1 MRLGEEFGV
10 GDATDREE
18 KALRQLTD
26 RLVGHYG
33 SSHSPELVEE
43 MVGQVRRRFDG
54 HAVRDFVPILVERI
68 VRRELQH
75 TPPQPKADDR
85 SHELDYADAPV
96 VPERVSAPS
105 IEEDATDAAPTEVAP
120 TDTAP
125 APTEVAPAPADDV
138 PAPADATSTPADAA
152 SADDMPAPVDHV
164 PSAVAESATE
174 TVAEDAGASEPVPG
188 AADSPRPG
196 DIAHSSDPA
205 AESRAESWPADAT
218 GSQQPAPGTDRP
230 ASADSGDADADLPDA
245 DVIEGSTGQRDSLP
259 AAAAEAAVASGHSPV
274 EPTEPEIVAATPS
287 ASDAAAEP
295 EPERAAATSPA
306 SSSGARTAGLA
317 TALREPRVLAVAAAV
332 VVVVVVLVVAFGF
345 RGGDSGSPAPAP
357 ALITAHGVV
366 GSEKMGFFT
375 DPRVVDALAHKG
387 IRLEVDPA
395 GSRQIA
401 TSVKLDGDDFAFP
414 SSSLAAERIQRERGI
429 TAKYTPFSSPMVV
442 ASFRPIVD
450 LLARAGIARPGTV
463 PAFDMRRYLD
473 LTQQGTQWDQLEA
486 NTSYPVRKNV
496 LISTTDPRTSN
507 SAAMYLAVA
516 AYVANDDA
524 IVQGPAAENFVLSK
538 VSRLFTKQGYTENS
552 SAGPFGEYLTAGMG
566 PTPMV
571 WGYESQ
577 FVEAAVAGKLPAD
590 AVMLYPSPT
599 VLSRHTLV
607 PLTATGDRVGQL
619 LSTDP
624 ELQRLAAEHGFRTAD
639 PSQFGAVTAEHHI
652 PVAPDVVDVVD
663 TPTYD
668 TLEHLLDGVARSYN

>member
-1 MRLGEEFGV
+1 M

-33 SSHSPELVEE
+33 SSHSPELVQEL
-43 MVGQVRRRFDG
+43 VGQVRRRFDG

-75 TPPQPKADDR
+75 TPPQPKAEDP
-85 SHELDYADAPV
+85 SHELEYAAAPV
-96 VPERVSAPS
+96 VPERVAAPS
-105 IEEDATDAAPTEVAP
+105 IEEDTTDAAPESADHAPGAAAEPATDAVAEPATDAAVTSA
-120 TDTAP
+120 TD
-125 APTEVAPAPADDV
+125 
-138 PAPADATSTPADAA
+138 SAA
-152 SADDMPAPVDHV
+152 EAA
-164 PSAVAESATE
+164 AVAEPA
-174 TVAEDAGASEPVPG
+174 PG
-188 AADSPRPG
+188 EADSPDSVDTTHTG
-196 DIAHSSDPA
+196 DTA
-205 AESRAESWPADAT
+205 AEAGAESSPPADRT
-218 GSQQPAPGTDRP
+218 
-230 ASADSGDADADLPDA
+230 ASADSGDAGAGQSDTGAT
-245 DVIEGSTGQRDSLP
+245 ESTAPQRNSITDT
-259 AAAAEAAVASGHSPV
+259 AAEAPVETTADERKHLESPAVSATSAGAVASRHAPV
-274 EPTEPEIVAATPS
+274 EPTKPETV
-287 ASDAAAEP
+287 AEP
-295 EPERAAATSPA
+295 SPVGDAPPEPDRETTPSPA
-306 SSSGARTAGLA
+306 SATTSTPSLV
-317 TALREPRVLAVAAAV
+317 TALRQPRILAGAAAV
-332 VVVVVVLVVAFGF
+332 VVVVVALVVAFGF
-345 RGGDSGSPAPAP
+345 RGGDSAAPAPAP
-357 ALITAHGVV
+357 ALTVAHGVV

-375 DPRVVDALAHKG
+375 DQRVVDALARKG

-450 LLARAGIARPGTV
+450 LLTRAGIVRQGPV

-473 LTQQGTQWDQLEA
+473 LTQQGTQWDQLEG
-486 NTSYPVRKNV
+486 NTAYPVRKNV

-538 VSRLFTKQGYTENS
+538 VSRLFTRQGYTENS
-552 SAGPFGEYLTAGMG
+552 SAGPFGEYLAAGMG

-619 LSTDP
+619 LSTDH

-639 PSQFGAVTAEHHI
+639 PAQFTAVTAEHHM
-652 PVAPDVVDVVD
+652 PVAPDVVDIVD
-663 TPTYD
+663 PPTYD

>member
-1 MRLGEEFGV
+1 M

-43 MVGQVRRRFDG
+43 MVDQVRRRFDG

-75 TPPQPKADDR
+75 TPPQPKADAP

-105 IEEDATDAAPTEVAP
+105 IEEDTADAAPIDA
-120 TDTAP
+120 A
-125 APTEVAPAPADDV
+125 AGSGAGSSPAD
-138 PAPADATSTPADAA
+138 T
-152 SADDMPAPVDHV
+152 
-164 PSAVAESATE
+164 
-174 TVAEDAGASEPVPG
+174 
-188 AADSPRPG
+188 
-196 DIAHSSDPA
+196 
-205 AESRAESWPADAT
+205 T

-230 ASADSGDADADLPDA
+230 ASADSSDPDRLDA
-245 DVIEGSTGQRDSLP
+245 DVIESGTDQRNSRLAATAVAPIESTAVERKDLASP
-259 AAAAEAAVASGHSPV
+259 AVAATSDVAAAPGHSPV
-274 EPTEPEIVAATPS
+274 EPTKPETVTATPS
-287 ASDAAAEP
+287 ASDIATEP
-295 EPERAAATSPA
+295 ESGPQAAMSPA
-306 SSSGARTAGLA
+306 SAGAGTAGLVA
-317 TALREPRVLAVAAAV
+317 ALRQPRVLAVAAAV
-332 VVVVVVLVVAFGF
+332 VVVVVALVVAFGF

-375 DPRVVDALAHKG
+375 DPRVVGALARKG

-442 ASFRPIVD
+442 ASFRPLVD

-473 LTQQGTQWDQLEA
+473 LTQQGTQWDQLEG
-486 NTSYPVRKNV
+486 NTAYPVRKSV

-552 SAGPFGEYLTAGMG
+552 SAGPFGEYLAAGMG

-607 PLTATGDRVGQL
+607 PLTAAGDRVGQL

-639 PSQFGAVTAEHHI
+639 PSQFSAVTAEHHI

>member
-1 MRLGEEFGV
+1 M

-120 TDTAP
+120 TDA
-125 APTEVAPAPADDV
+125 A
-138 PAPADATSTPADAA
+138 PAPADATSVPADAA
-152 SADDMPAPVDHV
+152 SADDMPAPADDV

-174 TVAEDAGASEPVPG
+174 TVAEDADASEPAPG
-188 AADSPRPG
+188 EADSPRPG
-196 DIAHSSDPA
+196 DIAHSGDPD
-205 AESRAESWPADAT
+205 P
-218 GSQQPAPGTDRP
+218 
-230 ASADSGDADADLPDA
+230 DLPGA
-245 DVIEGSTGQRDSLP
+245 DVIESSTDQHDSLP
-259 AAAAEAAVASGHSPV
+259 AVAAEAPVESTADERKDLASPTGSATSNVAVAPGHSPV
-274 EPTEPEIVAATPS
+274 EPTKPEIVAATPS

-306 SSSGARTAGLA
+306 SDGAGTAGLV
-317 TALREPRVLAVAAAV
+317 TALRQPRVLAVAAAV

-375 DPRVVDALAHKG
+375 DPRVVDALARKG

-486 NTSYPVRKNV
+486 NTAYPVRKNV

-639 PSQFGAVTAEHHI
+639 PSQFTAVTAEHHI

>member
-1 MRLGEEFGV
+1 M

-26 RLVGHYG
+26 RLVDHYG

-75 TPPQPKADDR
+75 TPPQRKADDR
-85 SHELDYADAPV
+85 SHEFEYAAAPV

-105 IEEDATDAAPTEVAP
+105 LEAT
-120 TDTAP
+120 
-125 APTEVAPAPADDV
+125 
-138 PAPADATSTPADAA
+138 ADAA
-152 SADDMPAPVDHV
+152 SADDMPAPADHV
-164 PSAVAESATE
+164 PSVIAESATE
-174 TVAEDAGASEPVPG
+174 TVADDADASESASG
-188 AADSPRPG
+188 EADSPRTGDTAHIG
-196 DIAHSSDPA
+196 DIAHTGDTPHAGGTA
-205 AESRAESWPADAT
+205 AEFRDESSPADAT
-218 GSQQPAPGTDRP
+218 DSQQPAPGTDHP
-230 ASADSGDADADLPDA
+230 ASVDSGNANTDRPDT
-245 DVIEGSTGQRDSLP
+245 DVIESSTDHRDSLP
-259 AAAAEAAVASGHSPV
+259 AAAAEAPTESAADERKDLTAPADSATSEVAVAPGHSPV
-274 EPTEPEIVAATPS
+274 EPTAPETVAATPY
-287 ASDAAAEP
+287 ASDVATEP
-295 EPERAAATSPA
+295 ESSSQAATSPA
-306 SSSGARTAGLA
+306 STGAGTPGLV
-317 TALREPRVLAVAAAV
+317 TALRQPRVLAVAAAV
-332 VVVVVVLVVAFGF
+332 IVVVVALVVAFGF
-345 RGGDSGSPAPAP
+345 RSGDSGSPATAP

-375 DPRVVDALAHKG
+375 DPRVVDALARKG

-473 LTQQGTQWDQLEA
+473 LTQQGAQWDQLEG
-486 NTSYPVRKNV
+486 NTAYPVRKNV

-639 PSQFGAVTAEHHI
+639 PSQFSAVTAEHHI

>member
-1 MRLGEEFGV
+1 M

-75 TPPQPKADDR
+75 TPPQPRADDR

-120 TDTAP
+120 TDA
-125 APTEVAPAPADDV
+125 APAPADDV
-138 PAPADATSTPADAA
+138 PAPADATSAPADAA

-174 TVAEDAGASEPVPG
+174 TVAQDADASEPAPG
-188 AADSPRPG
+188 EADSPRPG
-196 DIAHSSDPA
+196 DIAHSGDPD
-205 AESRAESWPADAT
+205 P
-218 GSQQPAPGTDRP
+218 
-230 ASADSGDADADLPDA
+230 DLPDA
-245 DVIEGSTGQRDSLP
+245 DVIESSTDQNDSLP
-259 AAAAEAAVASGHSPV
+259 AVADEAAVESTADERKDLASPALSATSDVAVAPGHSPV
-274 EPTEPEIVAATPS
+274 EPTKPQTVAATPS

-295 EPERAAATSPA
+295 EPEHAAATSPA
-306 SSSGARTAGLA
+306 SSGARTAGLV
-317 TALREPRVLAVAAAV
+317 TVLRQPRVLAVAAAV

-375 DPRVVDALAHKG
+375 DPRVVDALARKG

-639 PSQFGAVTAEHHI
+639 PSQFSAVTAEHHI

>member
-120 TDTAP
+120 TDA
-125 APTEVAPAPADDV
+125 A
-138 PAPADATSTPADAA
+138 PAPADATSVPADAA
-152 SADDMPAPVDHV
+152 SADDMPAPADDV

-174 TVAEDAGASEPVPG
+174 TVAEDADASEPAPG
-188 AADSPRPG
+188 EADSPRPG
-196 DIAHSSDPA
+196 DIAHSGDPD
-205 AESRAESWPADAT
+205 PDL
-218 GSQQPAPGTDRP
+218 PGTD
-230 ASADSGDADADLPDA
+230 
-245 DVIEGSTGQRDSLP
+245 VIESSTDQHDSLP
-259 AAAAEAAVASGHSPV
+259 AVAAEAPVESTADERKDLASPTGSATSDVAVTPGHSPV
-274 EPTEPEIVAATPS
+274 EPTKPEIVAATPS

-306 SSSGARTAGLA
+306 SGGAGTAGLV
-317 TALREPRVLAVAAAV
+317 TALRQPRVLAVAAAV

-375 DPRVVDALAHKG
+375 DPRVVDALARKG

-486 NTSYPVRKNV
+486 NTAYPVRKNV

-566 PTPMV
+566 PTPVV

-639 PSQFGAVTAEHHI
+639 PSQFTAVTAEHHI

>member
-174 TVAEDAGASEPVPG
+174 TVAEDAGASEPAPG
-188 AADSPRPG
+188 EADSPRPG

-205 AESRAESWPADAT
+205 AESRAESSPADAT

-259 AAAAEAAVASGHSPV
+259 AAAAEAALAPGHSPV
-274 EPTEPEIVAATPS
+274 EPTKPEIVAATPS

-306 SSSGARTAGLA
+306 SSGARTAGLV
-317 TALREPRVLAVAAAV
+317 TALRQPLVLAVAAAV

>member
-33 SSHSPELVEE
+33 SSHSPELVQEL
-43 MVGQVRRRFDG
+43 VGQVRRRFDG
-54 HAVRDFVPILVERI
+54 HTVRDFVPILVERI

-75 TPPQPKADDR
+75 TPPQPKAEDP
-85 SHELDYADAPV
+85 SLELDYAAAPV

-105 IEEDATDAAPTEVAP
+105 IEVDTADAAPESADQAPGAAAEPATDA
-120 TDTAP
+120 
-125 APTEVAPAPADDV
+125 
-138 PAPADATSTPADAA
+138 DATESTTP
-152 SADDMPAPVDHV
+152 
-164 PSAVAESATE
+164 
-174 TVAEDAGASEPVPG
+174 
-188 AADSPRPG
+188 
-196 DIAHSSDPA
+196 
-205 AESRAESWPADAT
+205 
-218 GSQQPAPGTDRP
+218 
-230 ASADSGDADADLPDA
+230 
-245 DVIEGSTGQRDSLP
+245 QRNSISH
-259 AAAAEAAVASGHSPV
+259 AAAEAPVDTTADERKHLESPVVSATPAVAVTSGHSPV
-274 EPTEPEIVAATPS
+274 EPTNPETV
-287 ASDAAAEP
+287 
-295 EPERAAATSPA
+295 AATSPA
-306 SSSGARTAGLA
+306 SDAAPEPDRETATSPASATTSTSSLVS
-317 TALREPRVLAVAAAV
+317 ALRRPRILAVAAAV
-332 VVVVVVLVVAFGF
+332 VVVVVALVVAFGF
-345 RGGDSGSPAPAP
+345 RGGDSTAPAPAP
-357 ALITAHGVV
+357 ALTVAHGVV

-375 DPRVVDALAHKG
+375 DQRVVDALARKG

-450 LLARAGIARPGTV
+450 LLTRAGIVRQGPV

-473 LTQQGTQWDQLEA
+473 LTQQGTQWDQLA
-486 NTSYPVRKNV
+486 GNTAYPVRKNV

-552 SAGPFGEYLTAGMG
+552 SAGPFGEYLAAGMG

-639 PSQFGAVTAEHHI
+639 PAQFTAVTAEHHI
-652 PVAPDVVDVVD
+652 PVAPDVVDIVD
-663 TPTYD
+663 PPAYD

>member
-1 MRLGEEFGV
+1 M

-33 SSHSPELVEE
+33 SSHSPELVQEL
-43 MVGQVRRRFDG
+43 VGQVRRRFDG

-75 TPPQPKADDR
+75 TPPQPKSEDP
-85 SHELDYADAPV
+85 SHELEYAAALV

-105 IEEDATDAAPTEVAP
+105 IEEDTADAAPE
-120 TDTAP
+120 
-125 APTEVAPAPADDV
+125 
-138 PAPADATSTPADAA
+138 
-152 SADDMPAPVDHV
+152 SADHAPG
-164 PSAVAESATE
+164 AVAEPAADTAEASATDVDV
-174 TVAEDAGASEPVPG
+174 TSANDAGEKAAAVAKPAPG
-188 AADSPRPG
+188 EADSPDSG
-196 DIAHSSDPA
+196 DATHTGDTSAEAGTEPSPSDAAVSEPA
-205 AESRAESWPADAT
+205 PPADRT
-218 GSQQPAPGTDRP
+218 G
-230 ASADSGDADADLPDA
+230 SADSGDASAGQSGTKASESAAPQHISVPESAADAPAGTTA
-245 DVIEGSTGQRDSLP
+245 DERKHLGSPAVSAASTG
-259 AAAAEAAVASGHSPV
+259 AVASGQSPV
-274 EPTEPEIVAATPS
+274 EPTTPETV
-287 ASDAAAEP
+287 
-295 EPERAAATSPA
+295 AATSPA
-306 SSSGARTAGLA
+306 SDAPLEPDNETATSPASASTSAPSLV
-317 TALREPRVLAVAAAV
+317 TTLRHPRILAVAAAV
-332 VVVVVVLVVAFGF
+332 VVVVVALVVAFGF
-345 RGGDSGSPAPAP
+345 RGGDSAAPAPAP
-357 ALITAHGVV
+357 ALTTAHGVV

-375 DPRVVDALAHKG
+375 DQRVVDALARKG

-450 LLARAGIARPGTV
+450 LLARAGIVRQGPV

-473 LTQQGTQWDQLEA
+473 LTQQGTQWDQLEG
-486 NTSYPVRKNV
+486 NTAYPVRKNV

-552 SAGPFGEYLTAGMG
+552 SAGPFGEYLAAGMG

-639 PSQFGAVTAEHHI
+639 PAQFTAVTAEHHI

-663 TPTYD
+663 PPTYD

>member
-1 MRLGEEFGV
+1 M

-33 SSHSPELVEE
+33 SSHSPELVQEL
-43 MVGQVRRRFDG
+43 VGQVRRRFDG

-75 TPPQPKADDR
+75 TPPQPKAEDY
-85 SHELDYADAPV
+85 SHELEYAAAPV

-105 IEEDATDAAPTEVAP
+105 IEEDISDASASEPGP
-120 TDTAP
+120 
-125 APTEVAPAPADDV
+125 PADR
-138 PAPADATSTPADAA
+138 AA
-152 SADDMPAPVDHV
+152 SADSRDAGADQSVTDRT
-164 PSAVAESATE
+164 ESAT
-174 TVAEDAGASEPVPG
+174 PQ
-188 AADSPRPG
+188 R
-196 DIAHSSDPA
+196 HS
-205 AESRAESWPADAT
+205 
-218 GSQQPAPGTDRP
+218 
-230 ASADSGDADADLPDA
+230 LPDA
-245 DVIEGSTGQRDSLP
+245 
-259 AAAAEAAVASGHSPV
+259 AAEVPVETTADEREDLETPAVSAISDVAIASAHSPV
-274 EPTEPEIVAATPS
+274 EPSKPTTVAQ
-287 ASDAAAEP
+287 
-295 EPERAAATSPA
+295 TSPA
-306 SSSGARTAGLA
+306 SDAPPEPDRETAPSPATDPTATPGLV
-317 TALREPRVLAVAAAV
+317 TTLRQPRILAVAAAV
-332 VVVVVVLVVAFGF
+332 VVVVVALVVAFGF
-345 RGGDSGSPAPAP
+345 RGGDNATPALAP
-357 ALITAHGVV
+357 ALTTAHGVV
-366 GSEKMGFFT
+366 GSEKMGLFT
-375 DPRVVDALAHKG
+375 DPRVVDALARKG

-450 LLARAGIARPGTV
+450 LLARAGIVRQGPV
-463 PAFDMRRYLD
+463 PTFDMRRYLD
-473 LTQQGTQWDQLEA
+473 LTQQGTQWDQLEG
-486 NTSYPVRKNV
+486 NTAYPVRKNV
-496 LISTTDPRTSN
+496 LISTTDPRSSN

-538 VSRLFTKQGYTENS
+538 VSRLFTRQGYTENS
-552 SAGPFGEYLTAGMG
+552 SAGPFGEYLAAGMG

-577 FVEAAVAGKLPAD
+577 FVEAAVAGKLPPD

-639 PSQFGAVTAEHHI
+639 PAQFTAVTAEHHI
-652 PVAPDVVDVVD
+652 PVAPGVVDVVD
-663 TPTYD
+663 PPTYD

>member
-1 MRLGEEFGV
+1 M

-105 IEEDATDAAPTEVAP
+105 IEEDATDAAP
-120 TDTAP
+120 
-125 APTEVAPAPADDV
+125 ADDV
-138 PAPADATSTPADAA
+138 PAPADATSAPADAA

-164 PSAVAESATE
+164 PSAVSESATE
-174 TVAEDAGASEPVPG
+174 TVAEDAGASEPAPG
-188 AADSPRPG
+188 EADSPRPG
-196 DIAHSSDPA
+196 DIADIGDTA
-205 AESRAESWPADAT
+205 AESSPADAT

-230 ASADSGDADADLPDA
+230 ASADSGDADPDLPDT
-245 DVIEGSTGQRDSLP
+245 DVIESITDQRDSLP
-259 AAAAEAAVASGHSPV
+259 AAAAEAAVAPAHSPV
-274 EPTEPEIVAATPS
+274 EPTQPETVAATPS

-295 EPERAAATSPA
+295 EPEHAAATSPA
-306 SSSGARTAGLA
+306 SKGAGTAGLV
-317 TALREPRVLAVAAAV
+317 TVLRQPRVLAVAAAV

-375 DPRVVDALAHKG
+375 DPRVVDALARKG

-639 PSQFGAVTAEHHI
+639 PSQFSAVTAEHHI

>member
-1 MRLGEEFGV
+1 M

-26 RLVGHYG
+26 RLVDHYG

-75 TPPQPKADDR
+75 TPPLPKADDR
-85 SHELDYADAPV
+85 SHELEYAAAPV

-105 IEEDATDAAPTEVAP
+105 LEQDTADATPTS
-120 TDTAP
+120 
-125 APTEVAPAPADDV
+125 ADDV
-138 PAPADATSTPADAA
+138 PDAA
-152 SADDMPAPVDHV
+152 AKPAAD
-164 PSAVAESATE
+164 AVAEPATDAVE
-174 TVAEDAGASEPVPG
+174 EAADVAE
-188 AADSPRPG
+188 
-196 DIAHSSDPA
+196 
-205 AESRAESWPADAT
+205 
-218 GSQQPAPGTDRP
+218 PAPGEANSPEAT
-230 ASADSGDADADLPDA
+230 
-245 DVIEGSTGQRDSLP
+245 VETM
-259 AAAAEAAVASGHSPV
+259 AAERKHLGSQAVSATSAVVLASGHSPV
-274 EPTEPEIVAATPS
+274 EPTKPETT
-287 ASDAAAEP
+287 
-295 EPERAAATSPA
+295 AAATSPA
-306 SSSGARTAGLA
+306 SDAPTAPEPVRETATSPASVTTATPGLT
-317 TALREPRVLAVAAAV
+317 TALRQPRVLAVAAAV
-332 VVVVVVLVVAFGF
+332 IVVVVALVVAFGF
-345 RGGDSGSPAPAP
+345 RGGDGGSPAPAP
-357 ALITAHGVV
+357 VLITAHGVV

-375 DPRVVDALAHKG
+375 DPRVVDALARKG

-473 LTQQGTQWDQLEA
+473 LTQQGTQWDQLEGNIA
-486 NTSYPVRKNV
+486 YPVRKNV

-571 WGYESQ
+571 WAYESQ
-577 FVEAAVAGKLPAD
+577 FVEAVVAGKLPAD

-639 PSQFGAVTAEHHI
+639 PSRFSAVTAEHHI

>member
-120 TDTAP
+120 TDA
-125 APTEVAPAPADDV
+125 A
-138 PAPADATSTPADAA
+138 PAPADATSVPADAA
-152 SADDMPAPVDHV
+152 SADDMPAPADDV

-174 TVAEDAGASEPVPG
+174 TVAEDADASEPAPG
-188 AADSPRPG
+188 EADSPRPG
-196 DIAHSSDPA
+196 DIAHSGDPD
-205 AESRAESWPADAT
+205 P
-218 GSQQPAPGTDRP
+218 
-230 ASADSGDADADLPDA
+230 DLPGA
-245 DVIEGSTGQRDSLP
+245 DVIESSTDQHDSLP
-259 AAAAEAAVASGHSPV
+259 AVAAEAPVESTADERKDLASPTGSATSNVAVAPGHSPV
-274 EPTEPEIVAATPS
+274 EPTKPEIVAATPS

-306 SSSGARTAGLA
+306 SDGAGTAGLV
-317 TALREPRVLAVAAAV
+317 TALRQPRVLAVAAAV

-375 DPRVVDALAHKG
+375 DPRVVDALARKG

-486 NTSYPVRKNV
+486 NTAYPVRKNV

-639 PSQFGAVTAEHHI
+639 PSQFTAVTAEHHI

>member
-1 MRLGEEFGV
+1 M

-120 TDTAP
+120 TDA
-125 APTEVAPAPADDV
+125 A
-138 PAPADATSTPADAA
+138 PAPADATSVPADAA
-152 SADDMPAPVDHV
+152 SADDMPAPADDV

-174 TVAEDAGASEPVPG
+174 TVAEDADASEPAPG
-188 AADSPRPG
+188 EADSPRPG
-196 DIAHSSDPA
+196 DIAHSGDPD
-205 AESRAESWPADAT
+205 P
-218 GSQQPAPGTDRP
+218 
-230 ASADSGDADADLPDA
+230 DLPGA
-245 DVIEGSTGQRDSLP
+245 DVIESSTDQHDSLP
-259 AAAAEAAVASGHSPV
+259 AVAAEAPVESTADERKDLASPTGSATSDVAVAPGHSPV
-274 EPTEPEIVAATPS
+274 EPTKPEIVAATPS

-306 SSSGARTAGLA
+306 SDGAGTAGLV
-317 TALREPRVLAVAAAV
+317 TALRQPRVLAVAAAV

-345 RGGDSGSPAPAP
+345 RGGDSGSAAPAP

-375 DPRVVDALAHKG
+375 DPRVVDALARKG

-566 PTPMV
+566 PTPVV

-639 PSQFGAVTAEHHI
+639 PSQFTAVTAEHHI

>member
-1 MRLGEEFGV
+1 M

-105 IEEDATDAAPTEVAP
+105 IEEDAADAAPTEVAP
-120 TDTAP
+120 TDA
-125 APTEVAPAPADDV
+125 APAPADDV
-138 PAPADATSTPADAA
+138 PAPTDATSAPADAA

-164 PSAVAESATE
+164 PSAVSESATE
-174 TVAEDAGASEPVPG
+174 TVAEDAGASEPAPG
-188 AADSPRPG
+188 EADSPRPG
-196 DIAHSSDPA
+196 DIADIGDTA
-205 AESRAESWPADAT
+205 AESSPADGT

-230 ASADSGDADADLPDA
+230 ASADSGDADPDLPDT
-245 DVIEGSTGQRDSLP
+245 DVIESITDQRDSLP
-259 AAAAEAAVASGHSPV
+259 AAAAEAAVTPAHSPV
-274 EPTEPEIVAATPS
+274 EPTQPEIVATTPS

-306 SSSGARTAGLA
+306 SKGAGTAGLV
-317 TALREPRVLAVAAAV
+317 TVLRQPRVLAVAAAV
-332 VVVVVVLVVAFGF
+332 VVLVVVLVVAFGF

-375 DPRVVDALAHKG
+375 DPRVVDALARKG

-639 PSQFGAVTAEHHI
+639 PSQFSAVTAEHHI